1 MAKVKYVPIPLDMAE
16 DIEELSDEE
25 IGLVVRAYL
34 QYGRSRETAEMP
46 RTIKY
51 LYNALVRE
59 LDRASDGYEKKIAA
73 GKSGGRGRPKKE
85 PSEEIQQPESEQAQL
100 NPKPEQK
107 PEVHAH
113 APFISDEEAAEIQQG
128 TNDALDEAKRQGFPD
143 TTATMET
150 LNQLVAD
157 NGAEEVLEC
166 VKIAGE
172 SGKPNIRYLK
182 GVINGRAKEKQE
194 KERREQARIEAE
206 KHPIRF
212 INSTD
217 EIEVHEPPK
226 IKQRDVFMSCVK
238 NQPTEHPEI
247 RTKLEELARAWS
259 S

>member
-34 QYGRSRETAEMP
+34 QYGRSGETAEMP

-85 PSEEIQQPESEQAQL
+85 PSEEIQQPESAQL
-100 NPKPEQK
+100 NPEPEQK
-107 PEVHAH
+107 PELR
-113 APFISDEEAAEIQQG
+113 APASFISDEEAAEIQQG
-128 TNDALDEAKRQGFPD
+128 TNAVLDEAQRQGFPD

-157 NGAEEVLEC
+157 NSAEEVLEC

-182 GVINGRAKEKQE
+182 GVINGRAKEKQ
-194 KERREQARIEAE
+194 KEAQREQARIEAE

-217 EIEVHEPPK
+217 EIEVREPPK
-226 IKQRDVFMSCVK
+226 VKQRDVFMSCVK
-238 NQPTEHPEI
+238 NQPTEHPEV

>member
-1 MAKVKYVPIPLDMAE
+1 MAKVKYVPIPLDMAD

-34 QYGRSRETAEMP
+34 QYGRSGETAEMP

-85 PSEEIQQPESEQAQL
+85 PSEEIQQPEPAQL
-100 NPKPEQK
+100 NPEPEQK
-107 PEVHAH
+107 PEVHTP

-128 TNDALDEAKRQGFPD
+128 TNEVLDEAKRQGFPD

-157 NGAEEVLEC
+157 NSAEEVQEC

-182 GVINGRAKEKQE
+182 GVVNGRAKEKQ
-194 KERREQARIEAE
+194 KEAQREQARIEAE

-226 IKQRDVFMSCVK
+226 VKQRDVFMNSVGY
-238 NQPTEHPEI
+238 PEV
-247 RTKLEELARAWS
+247 RTKLEEIARKWS

>member
-34 QYGRSRETAEMP
+34 QYGRSGETAEMP

-85 PSEEIQQPESEQAQL
+85 PSEEIQQPESAQL
-100 NPKPEQK
+100 NPEPEQK
-107 PEVHAH
+107 PKSHTH

-128 TNDALDEAKRQGFPD
+128 TNEVLDEAKRQGFPD
-143 TTATMET
+143 TTATMDNI
-150 LNQLVAD
+150 NQLVAD
-157 NGAEEVLEC
+157 NGTEEVLEC

-182 GVINGRAKEKQE
+182 GVINGRAKERQE
-194 KERREQARIEAE
+194 EERQARIDAE
-206 KHPIRF
+206 KYPVVSSADYDYKPPSVTF
-212 INSTD
+212 G
-217 EIEVHEPPK
+217 EVFK
-226 IKQRDVFMSCVK
+226 KYAKQRAL
-238 NQPTEHPEI
+238 EHPEE
-247 RTKLEELARAWS
+247 RVKLEELAGRFS
-259 S
+259 

>member
-34 QYGRSRETAEMP
+34 QYGRSGETAEMP

-85 PSEEIQQPESEQAQL
+85 PSEEIQQPESAQL
-100 NPKPEQK
+100 NPEPEQK
-107 PEVHAH
+107 PKSHTP

-128 TNDALDEAKRQGFPD
+128 TNAVLDEAQRQGFPE
-143 TTATMET
+143 TTATMDT
-150 LNQLVAD
+150 INQLVAD

-172 SGKPNIRYLK
+172 SGKANVRYLK

-212 INSTD
+212 VNSTD

-226 IKQRDVFMSCVK
+226 VKQRDVFLSSVGY
-238 NQPTEHPEI
+238 PEV
-247 RTKLEELARAWS
+247 RTKLEEIARKWS

>member
-25 IGLVVRAYL
+25 IGLVIRAYL
-34 QYGRSRETAEMP
+34 QYGRSGETAEMP

-51 LYNALVRE
+51 LYNALIRE

-85 PSEEIQQPESEQAQL
+85 PSEEIQQPESAQL
-100 NPKPEQK
+100 NHEPEQK
-107 PEVHAH
+107 PKSHTP
-113 APFISDEEAAEIQQG
+113 APFIGDEEAAEIQQG
-128 TNDALDEAKRQGFPD
+128 TNAVLDEAKRQGFPD

-157 NGAEEVLEC
+157 NSAEEMLEC

-182 GVINGRAKEKQE
+182 GVVNGRAKEKQ
-194 KERREQARIEAE
+194 KEAQREQARIEAE

-217 EIEVHEPPK
+217 EIEVPEPPK
-226 IKQRDVFMSCVK
+226 IKQRDIFLNSVGY
-238 NQPTEHPEI
+238 PEV
-247 RTKLEELARAWS
+247 RTKLEEIAKKWS

>member
-34 QYGRSRETAEMP
+34 QYGRSGETAEMP

-85 PSEEIQQPESEQAQL
+85 PSEEIQQPESAQL
-100 NPKPEQK
+100 NPEPEQK
-107 PEVHAH
+107 PKSHTP

-128 TNDALDEAKRQGFPD
+128 TNEVLDEAKRQGFPD

-157 NGAEEVLEC
+157 NGTEEVLEC

-172 SGKPNIRYLK
+172 AGKPNIRYLK
-182 GVINGRAKEKQE
+182 GVINGRAKERQE
-194 KERREQARIEAE
+194 EERQARIDAE
-206 KHPIRF
+206 KYPVVSSADYDYKPPSVTF
-212 INSTD
+212 V
-217 EIEVHEPPK
+217 EVFK
-226 IKQRDVFMSCVK
+226 KYAKQRAL
-238 NQPTEHPEI
+238 EHPEE
-247 RTKLEELARAWS
+247 RVKLEELAGRFS
-259 S
+259 

>member
-1 MAKVKYVPIPLDMAE
+1 MAKVKYVPIPLDMAD

-34 QYGRSRETAEMP
+34 QYGRSGETAEMP

-85 PSEEIQQPESEQAQL
+85 PSEEIQQPEPAQL
-100 NPKPEQK
+100 NPEPEQK
-107 PEVHAH
+107 PEMRTPT
-113 APFISDEEAAEIQQG
+113 PFISDEEAAEIQQG
-128 TNDALDEAKRQGFPD
+128 TNAVLDEAQRQGFS
-143 TTATMET
+143 TSTATMET

-172 SGKPNIRYLK
+172 AGKPNIRYLK
-182 GVINGRAKEKQE
+182 GVINGRAKERQE
-194 KERREQARIEAE
+194 EERQARIDAE
-206 KHPIRF
+206 KYPVVSSADYDYKPPSVTF
-212 INSTD
+212 G
-217 EIEVHEPPK
+217 EVFK
-226 IKQRDVFMSCVK
+226 KYAKQRAL
-238 NQPTEHPEI
+238 EHPEE
-247 RTKLEELARAWS
+247 RVKLEELAGRFS
-259 S
+259 

>member
-85 PSEEIQQPESEQAQL
+85 PSEEIQQPESAQL
-100 NPKPEQK
+100 NPEPEQK
-107 PEVHAH
+107 PEMRTPT
-113 APFISDEEAAEIQQG
+113 PFISDEEAAEIQQG
-128 TNDALDEAKRQGFPD
+128 TNAVLDEAQRQGFPD

-157 NGAEEVLEC
+157 NGTEEVLEC

-172 SGKPNIRYLK
+172 AGKPNIRYLK
-182 GVINGRAKEKQE
+182 GVINGRAKERQE
-194 KERREQARIEAE
+194 EERQARIDAE
-206 KHPIRF
+206 KYPVVSSADYDYKPPSVTF
-212 INSTD
+212 G
-217 EIEVHEPPK
+217 EVFK
-226 IKQRDVFMSCVK
+226 KYAKQRAL
-238 NQPTEHPEI
+238 EHPEE
-247 RTKLEELARAWS
+247 RVKLEELAGRFS
-259 S
+259 

>member
-34 QYGRSRETAEMP
+34 QYGRSGETAEMP

-59 LDRASDGYEKKIAA
+59 LDRASDGYEKKNAA

-85 PSEEIQQPESEQAQL
+85 PSEEIQQPESAQL
-100 NPKPEQK
+100 NPEPEQK
-107 PEVHAH
+107 PKSHTP

-128 TNDALDEAKRQGFPD
+128 TNEVLDEAKRQGFPD

-157 NGAEEVLEC
+157 NGTEEVLEC

-172 SGKPNIRYLK
+172 AGKPNIRYLK
-182 GVINGRAKEKQE
+182 GVINGRAKERQE
-194 KERREQARIEAE
+194 EERQARIDAE
-206 KHPIRF
+206 KYPVVSSADYDYKPPSVTF
-212 INSTD
+212 G
-217 EIEVHEPPK
+217 EVFK
-226 IKQRDVFMSCVK
+226 KYANQRAL
-238 NQPTEHPEI
+238 EHPEE
-247 RTKLEELARAWS
+247 RVKLEELAGRFS
-259 S
+259 

>member
-34 QYGRSRETAEMP
+34 QYGRSGETAEMP

-85 PSEEIQQPESEQAQL
+85 PSEEIQQPESAQL
-100 NPKPEQK
+100 NPEPEQK
-107 PEVHAH
+107 PKSHTP

-128 TNDALDEAKRQGFPD
+128 TNEVLDEAKRQGFPD

-157 NGAEEVLEC
+157 NGTEEVLEC

-172 SGKPNIRYLK
+172 AGKPNSRYLK
-182 GVINGRAKEKQE
+182 GVINGRAKERQE
-194 KERREQARIEAE
+194 EERQARIDAE
-206 KHPIRF
+206 KYPVVSSADYDYKPPSVTF
-212 INSTD
+212 G
-217 EIEVHEPPK
+217 EVFK
-226 IKQRDVFMSCVK
+226 KYAKQRAL
-238 NQPTEHPEI
+238 EHPEE
-247 RTKLEELARAWS
+247 RVKLEELAGRFS
-259 S
+259 

>member
-16 DIEELSDEE
+16 DIEDLSDEE

-34 QYGRSRETAEMP
+34 QYGRSGETAEMP

-85 PSEEIQQPESEQAQL
+85 PSEEIQQPESAQL
-100 NPKPEQK
+100 NPEPEQK
-107 PEVHAH
+107 PRSHTP

-128 TNDALDEAKRQGFPD
+128 TNAVLDEAQRQGFPD
-143 TTATMET
+143 TTATMDT
-150 LNQLVAD
+150 INQLVAD
-157 NGAEEVLEC
+157 NSAEEVLEC

-182 GVINGRAKEKQE
+182 GVVNGRAKEKQ
-194 KERREQARIEAE
+194 KEAQREQARIEAE

-226 IKQRDVFMSCVK
+226 IKQRDVFMNSVGY
-238 NQPTEHPEI
+238 PEV

>member
-34 QYGRSRETAEMP
+34 QYGRSGETAEMP

-85 PSEEIQQPESEQAQL
+85 PSEEIQQPESAQL
-100 NPKPEQK
+100 NPEPEKKPK
-107 PEVHAH
+107 SYTH

-128 TNDALDEAKRQGFPD
+128 TNAVLDEAQRQGFPE
-143 TTATMET
+143 TTATMDT
-150 LNQLVAD
+150 INQLVAD

-172 SGKPNIRYLK
+172 SGKANVRYLK
-182 GVINGRAKEKQE
+182 GVINGRTKEKQE

-217 EIEVHEPPK
+217 EIEGPEPPK

-238 NQPTEHPEI
+238 KQPMEHPEV

>member
-34 QYGRSRETAEMP
+34 QYGRSGETAEMP

-85 PSEEIQQPESEQAQL
+85 PSEEIQQPESAQL
-100 NPKPEQK
+100 NPEPEQK
-107 PEVHAH
+107 PKSHTP

-128 TNDALDEAKRQGFPD
+128 TNEVLDEAKRQGFPD

-157 NGAEEVLEC
+157 NGTEEVLEC

-182 GVINGRAKEKQE
+182 GVINGRAKEKQ
-194 KERREQARIEAE
+194 KDAQREQARIEAE

-217 EIEVHEPPK
+217 EEVHEPPK
-226 IKQRDVFMSCVK
+226 IKQRDVFMNSVGY
-238 NQPTEHPEI
+238 PEV
-247 RTKLEELARAWS
+247 RTKLEEIAKKWS

>member
-1 MAKVKYVPIPLDMAE
+1 MELEYVPVQVAMRREIAR
-16 DIEELSDEE
+16 LSDEE
-25 IGLVVRAYL
+25 AGRAIKAILDYVATGKDVEPEGNAAFLYLALLRECDKICKIHEVR
-34 QYGRSRETAEMP
+34 S
-46 RTIKY
+46 
-51 LYNALVRE
+51 
-59 LDRASDGYEKKIAA
+59 A
-73 GKSGGRGRPKKE
+73 GGKAGGRGRPKKE
-85 PSEEIQQPESEQAQL
+85 KPEAIQQPESAQAQL
-100 NPKPEQK
+100 NPETEQK
-107 PEVHAH
+107 PELHTP

-128 TNDALDEAKRQGFPD
+128 TNEVLDEAQRQGFPE
-143 TTATMET
+143 TTATMDT
-150 LNQLVAD
+150 INQLVAD

-172 SGKPNIRYLK
+172 SGKANVRYLK

-226 IKQRDVFMSCVK
+226 VKQRDVFLSCVK
-238 NQPTEHPEI
+238 NQPTEHPEV
-247 RTKLEELARAWS
+247 RTKLEEIARKWS

>member
-34 QYGRSRETAEMP
+34 QYGRSGETAEMP

-73 GKSGGRGRPKKE
+73 GKSGGRGRPKKG
-85 PSEEIQQPESEQAQL
+85 PSEEIQQPDPAQL
-100 NPKPEQK
+100 NPEPEQK
-107 PEVHAH
+107 PEVHTP
-113 APFISDEEAAEIQQG
+113 APFISDEAAAEIQQG
-128 TNDALDEAKRQGFPD
+128 TNEVLDEAKRQGFPD

-157 NGAEEVLEC
+157 NSAEEVLEC

-182 GVINGRAKEKQE
+182 GVVNGRAKEKQ
-194 KERREQARIEAE
+194 KEAQREQARIEAE

-217 EIEVHEPPK
+217 EIEEHKPPK
-226 IKQRDVFMSCVK
+226 VQQRDVFTNSVGY
-238 NQPTEHPEI
+238 PEV
-247 RTKLEELARAWS
+247 RTKLEEIARKWS

>member
-1 MAKVKYVPIPLDMAE
+1 MELEYVPVQVAMRREIAR
-16 DIEELSDEE
+16 LSDEE
-25 IGLVVRAYL
+25 AGRALKAILDYAATGEDIEPEGNAAFLYL
-34 QYGRSRETAEMP
+34 ALLRECDKAFRIHNARS
-46 RTIKY
+46 
-51 LYNALVRE
+51 
-59 LDRASDGYEKKIAA
+59 AA
-73 GKSGGRGRPKKE
+73 GKAGGRGRPKKAKPE
-85 PSEEIQQPESEQAQL
+85 ESKPSETAQL
-100 NPKPEQK
+100 KTESEQK
-107 PEVHAH
+107 PEAH
-113 APFISDEEAAEIQQG
+113 TPAPFISDEEAAEIQQG
-128 TNDALDEAKRQGFPD
+128 TNEVLDEAQRQGFPD

-182 GVINGRAKEKQE
+182 GVINGRAKEKQ
-194 KERREQARIEAE
+194 KEAQREQARIEAE

-217 EIEVHEPPK
+217 EIEVREPPK
-226 IKQRDVFMSCVK
+226 VKQRDVFLSCVK
-238 NQPTEHPEI
+238 NQQTEHPEV

>member
-34 QYGRSRETAEMP
+34 QYGRSGETAEMP

-85 PSEEIQQPESEQAQL
+85 PSEEIQQPESAQL
-100 NPKPEQK
+100 NPEPEQK
-107 PEVHAH
+107 PKSHTP

-128 TNDALDEAKRQGFPD
+128 TNAVLDEAQRQGFPE
-143 TTATMET
+143 TTATMDT
-150 LNQLVAD
+150 INQLVAD

-172 SGKPNIRYLK
+172 SGKANVRYLK

-212 INSTD
+212 INSTTD
-217 EIEVHEPPK
+217 EIEVPEPPK
-226 IKQRDVFMSCVK
+226 IKQRDVFMNSVGY
-238 NQPTEHPEI
+238 PEV
-247 RTKLEELARAWS
+247 RTKLEEIARKWS

>member
-34 QYGRSRETAEMP
+34 QYGRSGETAEMP

-85 PSEEIQQPESEQAQL
+85 PSEEIQQPEPAQL
-100 NPKPEQK
+100 NPETEQK
-107 PEVHAH
+107 PEVRTT

-128 TNDALDEAKRQGFPD
+128 TNDVLDEAKRQGFTD

-157 NGAEEVLEC
+157 NGTEEVLEC

-182 GVINGRAKEKQE
+182 GVINGRAKEKQ
-194 KERREQARIEAE
+194 KEAQREQARIEAE

-212 INSTD
+212 IKSTD

-226 IKQRDVFMSCVK
+226 VKQRDVFLSSVGY
-238 NQPTEHPEI
+238 PEI
-247 RTKLEELARAWS
+247 RTKLEEIAKKWS

>member
-1 MAKVKYVPIPLDMAE
+1 MAKVKYVPIPLDMAD

-25 IGLVVRAYL
+25 IGLVIRAYL
-34 QYGRSRETAEMP
+34 QYGRSGETAEMP

-59 LDRASDGYEKKIAA
+59 LDRASEGYEKKVAA

-85 PSEEIQQPESEQAQL
+85 HSEELQQPEPAQL
-100 NPKPEQK
+100 NPEPEQK
-107 PEVHAH
+107 PEMRTP

-128 TNDALDEAKRQGFPD
+128 TNEVLDEAHRQGFPN

-157 NGAEEVLEC
+157 NGTEEVLEC

-172 SGKPNIRYLK
+172 SGNPNIRYLK
-182 GVINGRAKEKQE
+182 GVVNGRAKEKQ
-194 KERREQARIEAE
+194 KEAQREQARIEAE

-226 IKQRDVFMSCVK
+226 VKQRDVFLSCVK
-238 NQPTEHPEI
+238 NQPTEHPEV
-247 RTKLEELARAWS
+247 RVKLEELAKAWS

>member
-34 QYGRSRETAEMP
+34 QYGRSGETAVMP

-85 PSEEIQQPESEQAQL
+85 PSEEIQQPEPAQL
-100 NPKPEQK
+100 NPEPEQK
-107 PEVHAH
+107 PEVRTP

-128 TNDALDEAKRQGFPD
+128 TNEVLDEAKRQGFTD

-157 NGAEEVLEC
+157 NGTEEVLEC

-182 GVINGRAKEKQE
+182 GVINGRAKEKQ
-194 KERREQARIEAE
+194 KEAQREQARIEAE

-212 INSTD
+212 IKSTD
-217 EIEVHEPPK
+217 EIEVREPPK
-226 IKQRDVFMSCVK
+226 VKQRDVFLSSVGY
-238 NQPTEHPEI
+238 PEV
-247 RTKLEELARAWS
+247 RTKLEEIAKKWS

>member
-34 QYGRSRETAEMP
+34 QYGRSGETAEMP

-85 PSEEIQQPESEQAQL
+85 PSEEIQQPESAQL
-100 NPKPEQK
+100 NPEPEKKPK
-107 PEVHAH
+107 SHTH

-128 TNDALDEAKRQGFPD
+128 TNAVLDEAQRQGFPE
-143 TTATMET
+143 TTATMDT
-150 LNQLVAD
+150 INQLVAD

-172 SGKPNIRYLK
+172 SGKANVRYLK
-182 GVINGRAKEKQE
+182 GVINGRTKEKQE

-217 EIEVHEPPK
+217 EIEGPEPPK

-238 NQPTEHPEI
+238 KQPMEHPEV

>member
-1 MAKVKYVPIPLDMAE
+1 MAKVKYVPIPLDMAD

-34 QYGRSRETAEMP
+34 QYGRSGETAEMP

-85 PSEEIQQPESEQAQL
+85 PSEEIQQPEPAQL
-100 NPKPEQK
+100 NPEPEQK
-107 PEVHAH
+107 PEMRTPT
-113 APFISDEEAAEIQQG
+113 PFISDEEAAEIQQG
-128 TNDALDEAKRQGFPD
+128 TNTVLDEAQRQGFS
-143 TTATMET
+143 TSTATMET

-172 SGKPNIRYLK
+172 AGKPNIRYLK
-182 GVINGRAKEKQE
+182 GVINGRAKERQE
-194 KERREQARIEAE
+194 EERQARIDAE
-206 KHPIRF
+206 KYPVVSSADYDYKPPSVTF
-212 INSTD
+212 G
-217 EIEVHEPPK
+217 EVFK
-226 IKQRDVFMSCVK
+226 KYAKQRAL
-238 NQPTEHPEI
+238 EHPEE
-247 RTKLEELARAWS
+247 RVKLEELAGRFS
-259 S
+259 

>member
-1 MAKVKYVPIPLDMAE
+1 MAKVKYVPIPLDMAD

-34 QYGRSRETAEMP
+34 QYGRSGETAEMP

-59 LDRASDGYEKKIAA
+59 LDRASEGYEKKVAA

-85 PSEEIQQPESEQAQL
+85 HSAEIQQPEPAQL
-100 NPKPEQK
+100 NPEPEQK
-107 PEVHAH
+107 PEMRTHT
-113 APFISDEEAAEIQQG
+113 PFISDEEAAEIQQG
-128 TNDALDEAKRQGFPD
+128 TNEVLDEAQRQGFPD
-143 TTATMET
+143 TTATMDT
-150 LNQLVAD
+150 INQLVAD
-157 NGAEEVLEC
+157 NGTEEVLEC

-182 GVINGRAKEKQE
+182 GVINRRATEKQE

-217 EIEVHEPPK
+217 EIEMHEPPK
-226 IKQRDVFMSCVK
+226 VKQRDVFLNSVGY
-238 NQPTEHPEI
+238 PEV
-247 RTKLEELARAWS
+247 RTKLEEIAKKWS

>member
-1 MAKVKYVPIPLDMAE
+1 MAKVKYVPIPLDMAD

-34 QYGRSRETAEMP
+34 QYGRSGETAEMP

-59 LDRASDGYEKKIAA
+59 LDRASEGYEKKVAA

-85 PSEEIQQPESEQAQL
+85 LPEEIQQPEQAQL
-100 NPKPEQK
+100 NHKQEQK
-107 PEVHAH
+107 PEVHTL
-113 APFISDEEAAEIQQG
+113 APFISDEAAAEIQQG
-128 TNDALDEAKRQGFPD
+128 TNEVLDEAKRQGFPD

-157 NGAEEVLEC
+157 NSAEEVLEC

-182 GVINGRAKEKQE
+182 GIINRRAKEKQE

-212 INSTD
+212 ITSTD
-217 EIEVHEPPK
+217 EIEVHKPPK
-226 IKQRDVFMSCVK
+226 VKQRDVFMNSVGY
-238 NQPTEHPEI
+238 PEV
-247 RTKLEELARAWS
+247 RTKLEEIAKKWS